1 MSAERMEGEV
11 SGAVR
16 PVERL
21 TTPTLPVSTG
31 DGVLSISSPTEVAT
45 PMRSGRKRRRQER
58 DLNHFG
64 AAVTRM
70 VRTLGRRFEREGD
83 IEELEVFVSVQTALD
98 EASASAVEHL
108 VWLGFSWAE
117 IGRGFGISGEGA
129 RRRWGGRRSA

>member
-1 MSAERMEGEV
+1 MSAERMEREV

-21 TTPTLPVSTG
+21 TAPTLPVSTG
-31 DGVLSISSPTEVAT
+31 EGVLSISSPTEVAT
-45 PMRSGRKRRRQER
+45 PMRSGGRRRRER
-58 DLNHFG
+58 DLVQFG

-83 IEELEVFVSVQTALD
+83 IEELEVFTNVQTALD

-108 VWLGFSWAE
+108 VSIGFSWAE
-117 IGRGFGISGEGA
+117 IGRGFGLSGEGA